1 VSVLGHRASV
11 SVVLADLALLIIVGV
26 AVVALAVAFAPGT
39 VAPTVAPAIGVS
51 HATVTDG
58 GEVCVAIAFEG
69 GESVRIDRLSA
80 TGSRPVDVGNA
91 PGTATAADDADA
103 SRLEPLTESVP
114 GAPPQVGVGSTWEV
128 GETVYVDPAGRADG
142 VTVRLYWSST
152 PVSDG
157 GVGGGTA
164 VAIVAVTV

>member
-1 VSVLGHRASV
+1 MLGHRASV
-11 SVVLADLALLIIVGV
+11 SVVSADLALLVVVGV
-26 AVVALAVAFAPGT
+26 AVVTPAVAFAPGT
-39 VAPTVAPAIGVS
+39 VTPTVAPAIGVS

-58 GEVCVAIAFEG
+58 DEVRVAITFEG
-69 GESVRIDRLSA
+69 GESVRIDRLYA
-80 TGSRPVDVGNA
+80 TGSRPVDVGSA

-103 SRLEPLTESVP
+103 SRREPLTESAP
-114 GAPPQVGVGSTWEV
+114 GAPPQVGVGTTWDV

-157 GVGGGTA
+157 GTGGGTA
-164 VAIVAVTV
+164 VEIVAVTV